1 MRSPFRGL
9 PIAWLQL
16 KHGRTKL
23 VAAVVGIVFADL
35 LMWMQLGFLAAA
47 LASATTIHR
56 QLRGDLVIINPHTHQ
71 ITSPQPFPRRLLTRA
86 KGHPEVDEVTPLYMG
101 MAKWRDPWT
110 MDKQPLFVY
119 GVVPYSPAIRAP
131 GVMEA
136 AGVLHE
142 TDTCLFDAMSRKEFG
157 QVAARVTGGEHV
169 EAEVNGLRRMKVV
182 GTTKI
187 GANFAVDGNMVTSD
201 VNFLRL
207 FPGRPPGSV
216 DLGVVRL
223 HGGARKQ
230 QVKSELTKIF
240 GLDLM
245 VLTVDEMVER
255 EQEFLLKSRPIN
267 FVFTLGAAVGFLVGF
282 AIVYQVLFTD
292 VNNHLPQYA
301 TLKAIGYSDGYLRRV
316 VLHESLILSLLG
328 YFPGALL
335 AALLYAFAVKVTNL
349 PMQMTA
355 QRGALIF
362 ILTIVMCGFSS
373 MLAMRK
379 LAQADPAAV
388 F

>member
-1 MRSPFRGL
+1 MRSPFRRL

-35 LMWMQLGFLAAA
+35 LMWMQLGFLGAA

-56 QLRGDLVIINPHTHQ
+56 QLRGDLVIMNPHTHQ
-71 ITSPQPFPRRLLTRA
+71 ITSPQPFARRLLTRA
-86 KGHPEVDEVTPLYMG
+86 KGHPDVEEVTPLYMG
-101 MAKWRDPWT
+101 TAKWRDPWT
-110 MDKQPLFVY
+110 RDKQPLFVY

-136 AGVLHE
+136 ASVLHE

-157 QVAARVTGGEHV
+157 QVAARVAGGELI
-169 EAEVNGLRRMKVV
+169 EAEINGLRRVKVV
-182 GTTKI
+182 GITKI

-207 FPGRPPGSV
+207 FPARPPGSV

-223 HGGARKQ
+223 RAGAPVR
-230 QVKSELTKIF
+230 QVQAELARMF

-245 VLTVDEMVER
+245 VLTVQEMMDR
-255 EQEFLLKSRPIN
+255 ETDFLLKSRPIN
-267 FVFTLGAAVGFLVGF
+267 FIFTLGAAVGFLVGF

-301 TLKAIGYSDGYLRRV
+301 TLKAIGYSDGYLRRIV
-316 VLHESLILSLLG
+316 MEESLILSLLG
-328 YFPGALL
+328 YLPGAAL
-335 AALLYAFAVKVTNL
+335 AWCLYAFAVKVTNL
-349 PMQMTA
+349 PMSMTLD
-355 QRGALIF
+355 RGLLILA
-362 ILTIVMCGFSS
+362 LTIVMCGFSGL
-373 MLAMRK
+373 LAMRK
-379 LAQADPAAV
+379 LNQADPAAV

>member
-1 MRSPFRGL
+1 MRSPFRSL
-9 PIAWLQL
+9 PVAWLQL
-16 KHGRTKL
+16 THGRTKL
-23 VAAVVGIVFADL
+23 IAAVVGIVFADL
-35 LMWMQLGFLAAA
+35 LMWMQLGFLGAA

-56 QLRGDLVIINPHTHQ
+56 QLRGDLIILNPHTHQ
-71 ITSPQPFPRRLLTRA
+71 ITSPQPLPRRLLTRA
-86 KGHPEVDEVTPLYMG
+86 KGHPDVEDVTPLYMG

-110 MDKQPLFVY
+110 SDKQPLFVY

-136 AGVLHE
+136 AGLLHE

-157 QVAARVTGGEHV
+157 QVAAKVAGGQAV
-169 EAEVNGLRRMKVV
+169 EAEVNGLRRIKVV
-182 GTTKI
+182 GTTRI
-187 GANFAVDGNMVTSD
+187 GANFAVDGNVVTSD

-223 HGGARKQ
+223 RNGASKKQ
-230 QVKSELTKIF
+230 VQAELAGMF
-240 GLDLM
+240 GQDLM
-245 VLTVDEMVER
+245 VLTVDQMIAR

-316 VLHESLILSLLG
+316 VMEESLILSLLG
-328 YFPGALL
+328 YLPGALL
-335 AALLYAFAVKVTNL
+335 AWGLYAFAVKVTNL
-349 PMQMTA
+349 PMQMTVD
-355 QRGALIF
+355 RGLLILV
-362 ILTIVMCGFSS
+362 LTIVMCGFSGL
-373 MLAMRK
+373 LAMRK
-379 LAQADPAAV
+379 LRAG
-388 F
+388 